1 MQASRLSDLPA
12 FQPEAFAVSYKLNL
26 KYPMQEEIYKVQ
38 LENIFEGPMDLL
50 VHLIKKNELD
60 IYDIPV
66 AMVTEQYLQYLEW
79 IKIMNID
86 YAGDFIVMASTLAQ
100 IKSRMLLPA
109 SAEEDEDDPRHEIVK
124 PLLEYLQMKSAAEQL
139 SERELLGEETFLRGR
154 DRREFLE
161 IEHEEYIQV
170 GLFELIDAFQKIL
183 EKIPGDQ
190 RMEFTADKISVKERI
205 TQITDILEAKGST
218 TFIELF
224 SENPDKSEVI
234 VTFLAILE
242 MVKLALIRI
251 VQHTQT
257 GVMRLFYL

>member
-1 MQASRLSDLPA
+1 
-12 FQPEAFAVSYKLNL
+12 
-26 KYPMQEEIYKVQ
+26 MQEEIYKVQ

-60 IYDIPV
+60 IYDIPI
-66 AMVTEQYLQYLEW
+66 ALVTEQYLQYLEW

-86 YAGDFIVMASTLAQ
+86 YAGDFIVMASTLTQ

-109 SAEEDEDDPRHEIVK
+109 SAEEEDEDDPRHEIIK

-139 SERELLGEETFLRGR
+139 SERDLLGEETFLRGR
-154 DRREFLE
+154 DRQEFVE
-161 IEHEEYIQV
+161 IQQEEYIQV

-190 RMEFTADKISVKERI
+190 RMEFTADKISVKDRI
-205 TQITDILEAKGST
+205 TQITDILEARGST

>member
-1 MQASRLSDLPA
+1 
-12 FQPEAFAVSYKLNL
+12 
-26 KYPMQEEIYKVQ
+26 MQEDIYRVQ

-60 IYDIPV
+60 IYDIPI
-66 AMVTEQYLQYLEW
+66 AKVTEQYLQYLEW
-79 IKIMNID
+79 MKILNID
-86 YAGDFIVMASTLAQ
+86 YAGDFIVMASTLAH

-109 SAEEDEDDPRHEIVK
+109 SEDETDEDDPRRELVR

-139 SERELLGEETFLRGR
+139 AERHILGEKTFVRSL
-154 DRREFLE
+154 DQKEFLD
-161 IEHEEYIQV
+161 IEQQPYVKV

-190 RMEFTADKISVKERI
+190 RIEFTADKISVKERI
-205 TQITDILEAKGST
+205 TQITDILEATGST
-218 TFIELF
+218 TFEALF
-224 SENPDKSEVI
+224 SESPDKSEVI

-251 VQHTQT
+251 VQHAQT
-257 GVMRLFYL
+257 GVMRLFYQ

>member
-1 MQASRLSDLPA
+1 
-12 FQPEAFAVSYKLNL
+12 
-26 KYPMQEEIYKVQ
+26 MQEEIYKVQ

-60 IYDIPV
+60 IYDIPI
-66 AMVTEQYLQYLEW
+66 ALVTEQYLQYLEW
-79 IKIMNID
+79 MKIMNID
-86 YAGDFIVMASTLAQ
+86 FAGDFIVMASTLAQ

-109 SAEEDEDDPRHEIVK
+109 SADEEDEDDPRHEIIK

-139 SERELLGEETFLRGR
+139 SERHLLGEETFLRGR
-154 DRREFLE
+154 DRQEFLA
-161 IEHEEYIQV
+161 IQQEEYIQV

-183 EKIPGDQ
+183 EKIPDDQ
-190 RMEFTADKISVKERI
+190 RMEFTPDKISVKEKI
-205 TQITDILEAKGST
+205 TQITDLLEAKDST

-224 SENPDKSEVI
+224 SENPDKSEII

-242 MVKLALIRI
+242 MVRLALIRI
-251 VQHTQT
+251 VQHAQT

>member
-1 MQASRLSDLPA
+1 
-12 FQPEAFAVSYKLNL
+12 
-26 KYPMQEEIYKVQ
+26 MQEEIYKVQ

-60 IYDIPV
+60 IYDIPI
-66 AMVTEQYLQYLEW
+66 ALVTEQYLQYVDW
-79 IKIMNID
+79 MKIMNID
-86 YAGDFIVMASTLAQ
+86 FAGDFIVMASTLAQ

-109 SAEEDEDDPRHEIVK
+109 SEDEEDEDDPRHEIVK

-139 SERELLGEETFLRGR
+139 SDRQILGQETFLRGQNR
-154 DRREFLE
+154 EEFLV
-161 IEHEEYIQV
+161 IQQEEYIKV

-183 EKIPGDQ
+183 EKIPGDH
-190 RMEFTADKISVKERI
+190 RMEFTADTISVKDKI

-224 SENPDKSEVI
+224 SEHPDKSEVI

-242 MVKLALIRI
+242 MVKLSLIRI
-251 VQHTQT
+251 VQHAQT

>member
-1 MQASRLSDLPA
+1 MP
-12 FQPEAFAVSYKLNL
+12 
-26 KYPMQEEIYKVQ
+26 EEIYKVQ

-60 IYDIPV
+60 IYDIPI
-66 AMVTEQYLQYLEW
+66 ALVTEQYLQYLEW
-79 IKIMNID
+79 MKIMNID
-86 YAGDFIVMASTLAQ
+86 FAGDFIVMASSLAQ

-109 SAEEDEDDPRHEIVK
+109 SADEEDEDDPRHEIIK

-139 SERELLGEETFLRGR
+139 SERHLLGEETFLRGR
-154 DRREFLE
+154 DRQEFLA
-161 IEHEEYIQV
+161 IQQEEYIQV

-183 EKIPGDQ
+183 EKIPDDQ
-190 RMEFTADKISVKERI
+190 RMEFTPDKISVKEKI
-205 TQITDILEAKGST
+205 TQITDLLEAKGST

-224 SENPDKSEVI
+224 SENPDKSEII

-242 MVKLALIRI
+242 MVRLALIRI
-251 VQHTQT
+251 VQHAQT